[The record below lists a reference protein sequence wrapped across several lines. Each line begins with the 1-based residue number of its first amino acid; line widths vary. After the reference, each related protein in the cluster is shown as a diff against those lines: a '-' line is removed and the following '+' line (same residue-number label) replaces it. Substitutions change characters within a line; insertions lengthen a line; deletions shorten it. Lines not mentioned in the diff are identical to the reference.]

1 MSMSSIFTR
10 IGLAIVVLI
19 VGGITMCSI
28 NKRSVLADPN
38 VTPAFDNDKR
48 LGQPL
53 IDALAGFYATH
64 AYYPRSLA
72 ELQLQRLDEHG
83 FRYEVWSMSRVY
95 KTLECASRSKDF
107 EGFVARI
114 PDYQQKLE
122 AFRLECV
129 RGYSG
134 FLLKSPLINTAWRY
148 TKTLEVWTQFSSQ
161 DAQWRVEWCSPQ
173 QHQPRDCSRNAFD
186 EAQPADDYA
195 RARPGRPVSH
205 TSNPR

>member
-1 MSMSSIFTR
+1 
-10 IGLAIVVLI
+10 
-19 VGGITMCSI
+19 
-28 NKRSVLADPN
+28 
-38 VTPAFDNDKR
+38 VTPAFEKDKR

-53 IDALAGFYATH
+53 VDALAGYYAAH

-72 ELQLQRLDEHG
+72 ELQRLDEHG
-83 FRYEVWSMSRVY
+83 FHYEVWGMSRVY
-95 KTLECASRSKDF
+95 KTLQCAGRSKEF
-107 EGFVARI
+107 EGFVATI
-114 PDYQQKLE
+114 PDYEQKLE

-134 FLLKSPLINTAWRY
+134 FLLKSPPIDTAWPY
-148 TKTLEVWTQFSSQ
+148 TRALRVWTQFSSQ

-173 QHQPRDCSRNAFD
+173 ARQPTDCSRNAFD

-195 RARPGRPVSH
+195 RTHYSPARPVSL